1 MRQNKHFVTIVC
13 LILGAVLL
21 CSAAVANIGNAGGY
35 EAYKQGLL
43 GLLNMDSY
51 SGHGNVELTLDG
63 TSLVTARYT
72 EKFNKDA
79 KAGEAISYT
88 SMDGYSEMFDMTD
101 GGYENWSVVN
111 PEDHITETPY
121 TYYEYDSK
129 NDSWYINTGYS
140 AGGIF
145 SDFNID
151 TTSEYEQKMLR
162 IAELAVDMFVGDLKN
177 NFVYLGSEDGLRY
190 YRISLSGD
198 QLPEIVQ
205 AVMSLAFDNESMSPI
220 LYGSSSMVVAAIDM
234 PEDVRY
240 GDDYYTARREA
251 WDVLYDHGDTGTAV
265 INKDLSISWYPTAQ
279 DYLKTI
285 GEIDLDELLFP
296 LLRNNSELLFALLDG
311 EPRITNVSCD
321 LAIDSQGRLMK
332 NTLGGSIEFRL
343 IDGRWHEATL
353 TINGEFDSRD
363 EAAIEL
369 PAVNPNAALIQDHS
383 QSCEENNYEYTV
395 TENGRTTTYHSTIH
409 ASSDYGFYER
419 FDRAASL
426 HDYELLQYVFD
437 IGNSM
442 DNALVLHFGDD
453 LTDTAGYYEIAPDFY
468 VSAVEFDTLC
478 TEWFSDTQT
487 IADYANFLSVAPDSL
502 MNALLEAYSN
512 ITGKPFEGAHAQFE
526 GVHTVNIIDDYTFEY
541 GPFGFV
547 TLFASNMGLDLRY
560 EPLYAE
566 DFTDE
571 NIGDFYIADAK
582 HTGAKF
588 GIVAVSADD
597 LTNVYYAMDDYEAVE
612 PIASSLGLTYE
623 EANEMF
629 AAAYKCIQ
637 ERSEVFSVPENVTLL
652 PDSGGIY
659 RVAEIVTE
667 G

>member
-51 SGHGNVELTLDG
+51 SGHGSIELTLDG
-63 TSLVTARYT
+63 ASLVTARYT

-240 GDDYYTARREA
+240 GDGYYTARREA
-251 WDVLYDHGDTGTAV
+251 WDELYDHGDTGTAV

-296 LLRNNSELLFALLDG
+296 LLCNNSELLFALLDG

-369 PAVNPNAALIQDHS
+369 PVVNPNAALIQDHS

-453 LTDTAGYYEIAPDFY
+453 LAGNADYYEIMPKNY

-478 TEWFSDTQT
+478 TGWFSDTQT
-487 IADYANFLSVAPDSL
+487 IADYANFLSISPDSL

-541 GPFGFV
+541 GPFGFI
-547 TLFASNMGLDLRY
+547 TLLSSNMGLDLRF
-560 EPLYAE
+560 EPLYAD

-582 HTGAKF
+582 LTGAKF

-637 ERSEVFSVPENVTLL
+637 ERSVVFSVPENVTLL

-659 RVAEIVTE
+659 RVGEIVTE

>member
-51 SGHGNVELTLDG
+51 SGHGSIELTLDG
-63 TSLVTARYT
+63 ASLVTARYT
-72 EKFNKDA
+72 EQFNKGA
-79 KAGEAISYT
+79 KVGEAISYT
-88 SMDGYSEMFDMTD
+88 SLDGYSEMFNMTD
-101 GGYENWSVVN
+101 GGYENWHVVN
-111 PEDHITETPY
+111 PEDHITEAPY

-129 NDSWYINTGYS
+129 EDSWYIDTGYS
-140 AGGIF
+140 RGGIF

-151 TTSEYEQKMLR
+151 TTSEYEQKMLH

-190 YRISLSGD
+190 YRVSLSGD

-205 AVMSLAFDNESMSPI
+205 AVMSLAFDNESVSSI

-240 GDDYYTARREA
+240 GDGYYTARREA
-251 WDVLYDHGDTGTAV
+251 WDELYERGDAGVAV

-285 GEIDLDELLFP
+285 GEIDLNSLLFP

-343 IDGRWHEATL
+343 IDGRWHEAAL

-363 EAAIEL
+363 SAAIEL
-369 PAVNPNAALIQDHS
+369 PSVNPNAALIEDYS
-383 QSCEENNYEYTV
+383 RSCAENNYEYTV
-395 TENGRTTTYHSTIH
+395 TENGRTTTYHSTIR

-419 FDRAASL
+419 FDRSASL

-437 IGNSM
+437 IGSSM
-442 DNALVLHFGDD
+442 DNALVLHSGDD
-453 LTDTAGYYEIAPDFY
+453 LTDTAGYYEIMPDAY

-478 TEWFSDTQT
+478 AGWFVDAQT
-487 IADYANFLSVAPDSL
+487 IADYANFLSISPDSL
-502 MNALLEAYSN
+502 MNALLAAYSN
-512 ITGKPFEGAHAQFE
+512 ITGKPFEGEHADFG
-526 GVHTVNIIDDYTFEY
+526 GVHSENVLDGYTFEY

-547 TLFASNMGLDLRY
+547 SLFATNLGLDFRY
-560 EPLYAE
+560 EPLYE
-566 DFTDE
+566 DDFTDE

-582 HTGAKF
+582 NAGAKF

-597 LTNVYYAMDDYEAVE
+597 LTNAYYAMDDIEAVE
-612 PIASSLGLTYE
+612 PIAASLGLTYE

-637 ERSEVFSVPENVTLL
+637 ERSEVFGVPEGVSLI

-659 RVAEIVTE
+659 RVGEIVTE

>member
-43 GLLNMDSY
+43 GLFNMDSY

-63 TSLVTARYT
+63 ASLVTARYV
-72 EKFNKDA
+72 EKFNKGA
-79 KAGEAISYT
+79 KAGEAISYV
-88 SMDGYSEMFDMTD
+88 SLDGYSEMFDMTD
-101 GGYENWSVVN
+101 GGYENWHVVN
-111 PEDHITETPY
+111 PEDHITEAPY

-129 NDSWYINTGYS
+129 EDSWYIDTGYS
-140 AGGIF
+140 RGCIF

-151 TTSEYEQKMLR
+151 TTSEYEQKMLH
-162 IAELAVDMFVGDLKN
+162 IAELVVDMFVGDLKN

-205 AVMSLAFDNESMSPI
+205 AVMSLMFDNESLSSI
-220 LYGSSSMVVAAIDM
+220 LYGSSATVVAAIDM
-234 PEDVRY
+234 PDDVLY
-240 GDDYYTARREA
+240 SDGYYTARRSA
-251 WDVLYDHGDTGTAV
+251 WDELYDHGDAGVAV

-285 GEIDLDELLFP
+285 GNIQLDELLFP
-296 LLRNNSELLFALLDG
+296 LLRNNNELLFSLLDG

-332 NTLGGSIEFRL
+332 NTLSGSIEFRL

-353 TINGEFDSRD
+353 TVGGEFDSRD
-363 EAAIEL
+363 AAAIEL
-369 PAVNPNAALIQDHS
+369 PSVNPNAALIEDHS

-409 ASSDYGFYER
+409 ASYDGGFYER
-419 FDRAASL
+419 FDRSASL
-426 HDYELLQYVFD
+426 HDYELLQYMFD
-437 IGNSM
+437 IGSSM
-442 DNALVLHFGDD
+442 DNALVLYFGDD
-453 LTDTAGYYEIAPDFY
+453 LTDTAGYYEIMPDAY
-468 VSAVEFDTLC
+468 VSAVEFDTAC
-478 TEWFSDTQT
+478 AGWFVDAQT
-487 IADYANFLSVAPDSL
+487 IADYANFLSISPDSL
-502 MNALLEAYSN
+502 MNVLLEAYSN
-512 ITGKPFEGAHAQFE
+512 ITGSPFTGDCPQFG
-526 GVHTVNIIDDYTFEY
+526 GVHSVNVIDDYTFEY

-547 TLFASNMGLDLRY
+547 SLFATNMGLDLRY
-560 EPLYAE
+560 EALYE
-566 DFTDE
+566 DDFTDE

-582 HTGAKF
+582 NTGAKF
-588 GIVAVSADD
+588 GIVAVSAEDMQRAYD
-597 LTNVYYAMDDYEAVE
+597 AMDDYEAVE
-612 PIASSLGLTYE
+612 PIAESLGLSYD

-637 ERSEVFSVPENVTLL
+637 ERSEVFDTPENVTLV

-659 RVAEIVTE
+659 RVGEIVTE

>member
-51 SGHGNVELTLDG
+51 SGHGSIELTLDG
-63 TSLVTARYT
+63 TSLVTARYV

-101 GGYENWSVVN
+101 GGYENWHVVN

-234 PEDVRY
+234 PDDVMY
-240 GDDYYTARREA
+240 SDDYYTARREA

-279 DYLKTI
+279 DYLTTI
-285 GEIDLDELLFP
+285 GEIGLDELLFP

-369 PAVNPNAALIQDHS
+369 PVVNPNAALITDRS

-409 ASSDYGFYER
+409 ASSDYGYYER

-442 DNALVLHFGDD
+442 DNALVLHSGDD
-453 LTDTAGYYEIAPDFY
+453 LTDTADYYEIMPDFY

-478 TEWFSDTQT
+478 TGWFSDTQT

-541 GPFGFV
+541 GPFGFI
-547 TLFASNMGLDLRY
+547 TLLSSNMGLDLRF
-560 EPLYAE
+560 EPLYAD

-597 LTNVYYAMDDYEAVE
+597 LTNVYYAMNDYEAVE

-637 ERSEVFSVPENVTLL
+637 ERSVVFSVPENVTLL

-659 RVAEIVTE
+659 RVGEIVTE

>member
-13 LILGAVLL
+13 LLLGAVLL

-35 EAYKQGLL
+35 EAYKKGLV
-43 GLLNMDSY
+43 GLINMDSY
-51 SGHGNVELTLDG
+51 SGHGNMELTLDG
-63 TSLVTARYT
+63 ANVVSARYV
-72 EKFNKDA
+72 EKFNKNA
-79 KAGEAISYT
+79 KAGETISYT
-88 SMDGYSEMFDMTD
+88 SLEGYSEMFDMTD
-101 GGYENWSVVN
+101 SGYENWRVVN
-111 PEDHITETPY
+111 PEDHITENPY
-121 TYYEYDSK
+121 TYYEYDAK
-129 NDSWYINTGYS
+129 EDSWRIDTGYS
-140 AGGIF
+140 RGGVF

-151 TTSEYEQKMLR
+151 MTSEYEQKMLH
-162 IAELAVDMFVGDLKN
+162 IAELVVDMFVGDLKN
-177 NFVYLGSEDGLRY
+177 NFVYLGSDDGLKL
-190 YRISLSGD
+190 YRVSLSGD

-205 AVMSLAFDNESMSPI
+205 AIISLAFDNESVSSI
-220 LYGSSSMVVAAIDM
+220 LYGSSSMVVDAIDM

-240 GDDYYTARREA
+240 STEHSTARRSA
-251 WDVLYDHGDTGTAV
+251 WDVLYDHGDAGVAV

-285 GEIDLDELLFP
+285 GEIDLDSLLIP

-332 NTLGGSIEFRL
+332 NTLSGSIEFRL
-343 IDGRWHEATL
+343 IDGRWHDATL

-363 EAAIEL
+363 EVTIEL
-369 PAVNPNAALIQDHS
+369 PSVNPNAAMIVDYS
-383 QSCEENNYEYTV
+383 RSCEENNYEYTV

-419 FDRAASL
+419 FDRSAPL

-442 DNALVLHFGDD
+442 DNALVLHSGNE
-453 LTDTAGYYEIAPDFY
+453 LTDTAGYYEIMPDAY

-478 TEWFSDTQT
+478 TGWFSETQT
-487 IADYANFLSVAPDSL
+487 IADSANYLSIPPETL
-502 MNALLEAYSN
+502 MNALLAAYSN
-512 ITGKPFEGAHAQFE
+512 ITGKPFEGDCLQFG
-526 GVHTVNIIDDYTFEY
+526 GVHTENVIDAYTFEY
-541 GPFGFV
+541 TPFDFV
-547 TLFASNMGLDLRY
+547 ALFASNMGLDLRY
-560 EPLYAE
+560 EALYA
-566 DFTDE
+566 DGFTDE

-582 HTGAKF
+582 NAGAKF
-588 GIVAVSADD
+588 GIVALSADD
-597 LTNVYYAMDDYEAVE
+597 LINVYYAMEDVEKVE
-612 PIASSLGLTYE
+612 PIASSLGLTRE

-637 ERSEVFSVPENVTLL
+637 ERSGVFGVPEGVTLI

-659 RVAEIVTE
+659 RVSEVTTE